1 MTLYI
6 ACYVHRWQVGK
17 RRRRLRAYVFRYSLE
32 SSQRSWNF
40 NKILSMSARFS
51 EGQHAELKP
60 WITFLLSQA
69 IKLCNGEKDELPRIG
84 CKSKKWKHLWPFH
97 FLLPT
102 AHTNEQELGPALRS
116 QAWKDGEPAGSLK
129 TMHSSVAQHR
139 CPPGRS
145 SFQQQPTSCSW
156 HAIWSAQEVSSGP
169 LVSPCQWWAFLSAPL
184 CLLVHD
190 KS

>member
-6 ACYVHRWQVGK
+6 ACYVHRWQVGE

-32 SSQRSWNF
+32 SSQRSWIF
-40 NKILSMSARFS
+40 NKILSVSARFS
-51 EGQHAELKP
+51 KGQQAELKP

-84 CKSKKWKHLWPFH
+84 CKSKKWKQLRPFH

-102 AHTNEQELGPALRS
+102 AHTNEQELGPTLHS
-116 QAWKDGEPAGSLK
+116 QAWKAGDPAGSL
-129 TMHSSVAQHR
+129 TTRHISVAQHR

-145 SFQQQPTSCSW
+145 SFRQQPTSCSW
-156 HAIWSAQEVSSGP
+156 HAICSGP
-169 LVSPCQWWAFLSAPL
+169 LVSPCQWYAFLSTPL
-184 CLLVHD
+184 CLLLHG